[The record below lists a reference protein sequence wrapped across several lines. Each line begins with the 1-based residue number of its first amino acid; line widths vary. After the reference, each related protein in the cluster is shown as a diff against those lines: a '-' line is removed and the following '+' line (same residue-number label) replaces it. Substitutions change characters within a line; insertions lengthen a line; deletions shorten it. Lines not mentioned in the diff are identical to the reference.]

1 MNFEKKVSEYINAG
15 RLISHDDTVLVALSG
30 GADSVCL
37 LRVLMALDFRCVAMH
52 CNFHLRGEES
62 DRDQRFVEQL
72 CGSLGVEL
80 LVTHFDTV
88 GYASSNKVSIEMA
101 ARELRYDWFEQ
112 CRKKYS
118 PAVIAVAHHKDDSVE
133 TFLLNLMRG
142 TGINGL
148 KGISPKNGFVVR
160 PLLCVGRKE
169 VTGYLDS
176 LSQDYVTDSTNLESE
191 YKRNKVRL
199 ELIPLMETI
208 NPSVKDAVMTTAE
221 HLRQAS
227 EIYAKSVMESISR
240 VMEGD
245 RIYIPRLLEETS
257 PQTVL
262 FEILS
267 QYGFNSRQVADIF
280 GNLNGTS
287 GRAYYSS
294 SKKLLRDRDVL
305 IISDLAETGD
315 REQVYDFFNTV
326 AYLPEA
332 AISYAIEDYDKNYVI
347 DKNSRYG
354 YVDFDKLPDRCI
366 YARRWREGDRFVP
379 FGMRGSKK
387 ISDFLT
393 DIKMNQNDKDN
404 VFVVCSGS
412 EIVWVAGL
420 RGDNRYRVDA
430 STRRVMKL
438 TLSVHGNMSI

>member
-72 CGSLGVEL
+72 CGGLGVEL

-112 CRKKYS
+112 SRKKYS

-227 EIYAKSVMESISR
+227 EIYAKSVRESISR
-240 VMEGD
+240 VMERD
-245 RIYIPRLLEETS
+245 RIYILRLLEETS

-280 GNLNGTS
+280 GNLSGTS

-315 REQVYDFFNTV
+315 KEQVYDFFNTV

-347 DKNSRYG
+347 DKDSRYG